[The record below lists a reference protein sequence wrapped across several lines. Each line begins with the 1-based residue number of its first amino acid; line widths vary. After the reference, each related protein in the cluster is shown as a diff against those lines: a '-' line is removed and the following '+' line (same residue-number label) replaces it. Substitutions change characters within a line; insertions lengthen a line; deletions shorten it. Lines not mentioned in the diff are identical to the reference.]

1 MRVRCGSTWT
11 RRAACG
17 PSEERRGR
25 PSPPA
30 CTWSPRARP
39 PRPPRPPGGW
49 GGAAAGRPADP
60 RPLGV
65 FLMCERLEILDRLH
79 ALEVRGIPL
88 VNSPRAVLNTY
99 RERMIALFDEAN
111 VAFIESR
118 LVATD
123 ARNDVGALPVWVK
136 RADVHNTQAGD
147 VTFAS
152 TREGVT
158 AALEALAAR
167 GIRRAVIQSN
177 VEGDLVKFYGIG
189 AAARSDGAPGWFRW
203 FYHKE
208 QRVAGHPFEPAQLA
222 RAVRRAALAPGLDI
236 YRGEPPGAAAHRV
249 LLALQPVRR
258 LVPFPADVPRAHAT

>member
-25 PSPPA
+25 HPPPA
-30 CTWSPRARP
+30 AHRSLRRS
-39 PRPPRPPGGW
+39 G
-49 GGAAAGRPADP
+49 
-60 RPLGV
+60 PLGV
-65 FLMCERLEILDRLH
+65 FLMCEGLEILDRLH

-88 VNSPRAVLNTY
+88 VNSPQAVLNTY

-167 GIRRAVIQSN
+167 GIRRAVIQPN

-222 RAVRRAALAPGLDI
+222 RAVRRAARAPRLRI
-236 YRGEPPGAAAHRV
+236 YRGGPP
-249 LLALQPVRR
+249 PS
-258 LVPFPADVPRAHAT
+258 PTPRGPLRAGHPPPPPPPL

>member
-1 MRVRCGSTWT
+1 KTQPPVREKDLPELQT
-11 RRAACG
+11 RTGKHRE
-17 PSEERRGR
+17 PRGYQVTFN
-25 PSPPA
+25 PPEDI
-30 CTWSPRARP
+30 
-39 PRPPRPPGGW
+39 
-49 GGAAAGRPADP
+49 RPADP

-123 ARNDVGALPVWVK
+123 ARNDVDALPVWVK

-158 AALEALAAR
+158 AA
-167 GIRRAVIQSN
+167 
-177 VEGDLVKFYGIG
+177 
-189 AAARSDGAPGWFRW
+189 
-203 FYHKE
+203 
-208 QRVAGHPFEPAQLA
+208 
-222 RAVRRAALAPGLDI
+222 
-236 YRGEPPGAAAHRV
+236 
-249 LLALQPVRR
+249 
-258 LVPFPADVPRAHAT
+258 

>member
-1 MRVRCGSTWT
+1 MSIRCGSTWT

-25 PSPPA
+25 TSPPA
-30 CTWSPRARP
+30 CTCSPRARA
-39 PRPPRPPGGW
+39 PR
-49 GGAAAGRPADP
+49 P

-167 GIRRAVIQSN
+167 GIRRAVIQPN

-189 AAARSDGAPGWFRW
+189 AAARSDG
-203 FYHKE
+203 
-208 QRVAGHPFEPAQLA
+208 
-222 RAVRRAALAPGLDI
+222 
-236 YRGEPPGAAAHRV
+236 
-249 LLALQPVRR
+249 
-258 LVPFPADVPRAHAT
+258 